1 MDNELITAYMQI
13 INEEMTGKFEIKSNG
28 QEGVPKPTYEQIK
41 KALYLLNE
49 IESDEYYSRNAFKKS
64 DDGQISVHVE
74 KSFKKGKYL
83 DIDIL
88 LTRTTTIKIGKNEYT
103 SNEKGLPEVRKALAR
118 KMVWDSDVRNDLEVR
133 KELGI

>member
-1 MDNELITAYMQI
+1 MNKKIIDAYMKI

-41 KALYLLNE
+41 EALHLLRE
-49 IESDEYYSRNAFKKS
+49 IETDEEYARDAFRRS

-74 KSFKKGKYL
+74 KTFKKGEYVDFL
-83 DIDIL
+83 L

-103 SNEKGLPEVRKALAR
+103 SNEKRSSQVRKELVK
-118 KMVWDSDVRNDLEVR
+118 KMVWDSDVRNDSDVR
-133 KELGI
+133 REFGI